1 MLSSCLQELAGS
13 APGRDNMNER
23 VTTVGTIPELAAKEG
38 FMYGLIQNQTHV
50 LNVISNIQPDDP
62 RIMMLLLDAIS
73 QIPDPEWRAKTKRKI
88 DQELSGIPYNS
99 EEGIAICLT
108 CREMVTDWIQKT
120 RPTVVWNLVGRE

>member
-1 MLSSCLQELAGS
+1 MT
-13 APGRDNMNER
+13 ER